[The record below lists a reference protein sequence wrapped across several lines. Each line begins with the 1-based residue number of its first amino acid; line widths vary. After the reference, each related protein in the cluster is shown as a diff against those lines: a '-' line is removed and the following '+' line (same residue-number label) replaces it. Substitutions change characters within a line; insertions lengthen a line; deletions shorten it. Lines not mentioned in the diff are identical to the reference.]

1 MLDHFS
7 HSELAYPTTDQ
18 VRLASGFGEAL
29 ERLRVE
35 LDEPIYLNS
44 ACRSPLHNAKIS
56 GHPRSL
62 HLIVN
67 DHWGTGGTCAIDA
80 VATDG
85 QYRAKLITL
94 ALDQDWSVGVASNSI
109 HLDRRSRHC
118 GLPQVLYHYGR

>member
-1 MLDHFS
+1 MLDHFPR
-7 HSELAYPTTDQ
+7 SELACPTTGE

-35 LDEPIYLNS
+35 LGKPIYLNS
-44 ACRSPLHNAKIS
+44 ACRSPQHNAKVR

-67 DHWGTGGTCAIDA
+67 DHWDTGGTCAVDA

-94 ALDQDWSVGVASNSI
+94 ALDQDWSVGVASTCFTSFSKGVSGRAP
-109 HLDRRSRHC
+109 LRRRPS
-118 GLPQVLYHYGR
+118 